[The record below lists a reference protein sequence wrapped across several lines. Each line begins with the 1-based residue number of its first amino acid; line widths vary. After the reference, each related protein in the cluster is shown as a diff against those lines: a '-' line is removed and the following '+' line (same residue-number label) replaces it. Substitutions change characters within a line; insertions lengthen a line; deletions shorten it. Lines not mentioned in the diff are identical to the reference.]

1 MIQVKVN
8 SGRGK
13 GVNLA
18 RAAALAAAA
27 VVALDATP
35 AAGGEIRGT
44 VRFSG
49 QVPPAEPL
57 AAVKDQGTCGKAV
70 PDESLLVSGGRV
82 ENAVVT
88 VQGAPSRPAPGKVV
102 LDQQRCRFVPH
113 VQAAALG
120 STLEIVNGDPV
131 LHNVHGYRGRVTA
144 FDVAMPSRDQRVS
157 RKLDRPGVVALRCD
171 VHAWMTAYVVVAEG
185 PFAVTGADGGFA
197 IRDLPAGRYAV
208 TAWHE
213 RLGERTV
220 EVVVPAEGAAAADF
234 LYGK

>member
-1 MIQVKVN
+1 MIQVKAN

-13 GVNLA
+13 AVNFA
-18 RAAALAAAA
+18 RAAAVAA
-27 VVALDATP
+27 VALASTP
-35 AAGGEIRGT
+35 AMGGEVRGT

-49 QVPPAEPL
+49 PVPPPEPL
-57 AAVKDQGTCGKAV
+57 AVVKDQGTCGKQV

-88 VQGAPSRPAPGKVV
+88 VQGSTARPAPGKVV

-113 VQAAALG
+113 VLAAALG

-157 RKLDRPGVVALRCD
+157 RKLEKPGVVVVRCD
-171 VHAWMTAYVVVAEG
+171 VHAWMTAYVVVADG
-185 PFAVTGADGGFA
+185 PFAVTGADGGFV

-213 RLGERTV
+213 RLGEKTV

>member
-1 MIQVKVN
+1 V
-8 SGRGK
+8 
-13 GVNLA
+13 
-18 RAAALAAAA
+18 
-27 VVALDATP
+27 
-35 AAGGEIRGT
+35 
-44 VRFSG
+44 
-49 QVPPAEPL
+49 
-57 AAVKDQGTCGKAV
+57 
-70 PDESLLVSGGRV
+70 
-82 ENAVVT
+82 VVT

-120 STLEIVNGDPV
+120 SILEIVNGDPV

-157 RKLDRPGVVALRCD
+157 RKLDRPGVVAVRCD
-171 VHAWMTAYVVVAEG
+171 VHAWMTAYVVVTEG

-213 RLGERTV
+213 RLGERTA